1 MPARRRRRRCARDR
15 GDASARGGARAGL
28 GGLLGPL
35 PCPLLGRWLAR
46 LLGALGARWV
56 GAWLAASLAATVAVA
71 AAAPALAERTASA
84 PAARSASPAA
94 ARSTA
99 RIGDPLESAEC
110 QRALAALSARGSGAC
125 RVVAGLRR
133 RDDERPASRRVPAGV
148 GTPLG
153 GEEPASR
160 VAPIRATLS
169 AERLVRPAPS
179 PTAPVVV
186 APASARRRRQR
197 PRVPRRSRPPRA
209 PAERPYAIT
218 SCDSGGC
225 WANDGSR
232 LNRVGPNLWG
242 PRGICTVQ
250 GSLVQ
255 CP

>member
-1 MPARRRRRRCARDR
+1 MHRRAAAR
-15 GDASARGGARAGL
+15 SAGL

-71 AAAPALAERTASA
+71 AAAPALPERTASA

-110 QRALAALSARGSGAC
+110 QRALAALSAQEAALAESSRAFGGVTTNDRRLVESRLASARRWAAGAC
-125 RVVAGLRR
+125 VPRR
-133 RDDERPASRRVPAGV
+133 ADP
-148 GTPLG
+148 
-153 GEEPASR
+153 
-160 VAPIRATLS
+160 ATLS
-169 AERLVRPAPS
+169 AERLVRPPPVAA
-179 PTAPVVV
+179 APVVV
-186 APASARRRRQR
+186 APGSGAAPTAATARAA
-197 PRVPRRSRPPRA
+197 PPA
-209 PAERPYAIT
+209 PAAAPPERPYAIT

-242 PRGICTVQ
+242 PRGVCTVQ